1 MPHALP
7 GKCSELQPSTVCGG
21 LLELSPDPAASI
33 LGARV
38 APPPSH
44 ARVPGRL
51 LAGRGHRGRPRT
63 GWVPFLCTSRLAI
76 CSSVS
81 ETSWPSPQDGTWDSG
96 RALPRP
102 LPLPPGGPVSE
113 SLTSAGSAV
122 SRPSS
127 ASLPPTPVLALRRN
141 NVSPVTGL
149 PGPHFVLSQLSSKA
163 TPSPAMGVPCSP
175 LFMEVAPGFG
185 NVSEPVA
192 VTATGAGGCG
202 IS

>member
-63 GWVPFLCTSRLAI
+63 GSVPFLCTSRLAI

-102 LPLPPGGPVSE
+102 LPLPPGRPVSE

-141 NVSPVTGL
+141 NVSPDHSNSHRAAGPSFRAL
-149 PGPHFVLSQLSSKA
+149 PAQLESDPESSDGGPLL
-163 TPSPAMGVPCSP
+163 PA
-175 LFMEVAPGFG
+175 LH
-185 NVSEPVA
+185 
-192 VTATGAGGCG
+192 GGG
-202 IS
+202 TWVRKRE